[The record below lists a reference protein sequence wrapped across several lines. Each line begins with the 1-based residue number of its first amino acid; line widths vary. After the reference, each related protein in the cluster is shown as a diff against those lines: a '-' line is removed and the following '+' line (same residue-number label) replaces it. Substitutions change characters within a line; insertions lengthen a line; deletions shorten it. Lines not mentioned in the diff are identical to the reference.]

1 MEKSA
6 STIQGERSCG
16 KMSSS
21 CSNERIEWVEIIEP
35 RTKEHMYANLTT
47 GECVWDPPEDVPIKR
62 TDSSQWWEL
71 FDTNTQRFYYYNAAT
86 QKTVWHRPSKCDIIP
101 LAKLQTLKQ
110 NTDPSDR
117 KESSTQTQHTTGGG
131 GSQSQST
138 SATQSPLAAVGK
150 LRAQRSAARE
160 AAGLAAMNNT
170 NTGGS
175 VGSGGKRSSAGMDG
189 RSANALPLHASSE
202 EKLSA
207 EFISSPRGRHSFRVG
222 TGDSSSFTDMQP
234 FSSRR
239 SQDSTNH
246 YKESGKSSDSSLSSI
261 HGYRRFNDAGAGE
274 SLRLGSLQK
283 QRTRKE
289 GSFDLLQ
296 ESSSSH
302 NLPHASSYGGG
313 GNDNGSSGVG
323 GGVTG
328 DKYFDRHHKQTPTQT
343 QTHSPQQQQLLP
355 GHHLPGYCSSKSSDV
370 ASPTHSAHTPQP
382 KKKISPDGG
391 SAAGTGASG
400 QYPPLAYAH
409 QRHSQPQQQQ
419 QAPRAQRIS
428 GSGGS
433 GSGGGH
439 HGAAEYAGERE
450 REYKVSLA
458 RSGSFMST
466 AINPTAACH
475 HSKSYRKSS
484 GEANGGAASDDS
496 MHEKYFKSVENTP
509 LSRRRH
515 AAASKTT
522 SGDGTSGGGGTSGS
536 SSNKKHSSDS
546 SPQSPI
552 SPQIK
557 SKSSKAANNALG
569 SAFATNTALH
579 SPGHSP
585 TAPLHTKHHKQDS
598 SCSLEL
604 LNMERMSLTKP
615 TSPHLS
621 DVVAASSSTSP
632 NNLVATTVGMKNF
645 PSSDNIGGMLTHSSR
660 SSTDSRSKQR
670 SSTAARAYQ
679 QQTSQLQQH
688 QSQDNR
694 SVGSLRHNSTGVDK
708 QANRRSNEHY
718 YDSSRGNKHEY
729 RRSRGSRQHNNLLNA
744 DNSDVEYD
752 NGNISPL
759 YSNWDQEM
767 HQHLLPLKNY
777 IMEQAKL
784 SGHYVFGDPIDSD
797 SYHSDSQ
804 SEHSLS
810 GHEPD
815 NEDSD
820 GGSDTHGGYLEHN
833 YGMID
838 DYANMDDSV
847 SYYAYQYPPYDPS
860 GREDISDNVEAVL
873 EGIGSQGAER
883 ASEFAQKPK
892 QRYQISFYDTAHTT
906 HITPTQQQQQ
916 QQQYQQR
923 QPSLG
928 HHQLG
933 SQTQIQQNQ
942 LYSNTPA
949 LAPHHHLP
957 PQPPLPPH
965 QHLQLDADTKQKQSQ
980 TLPSPNRQISRIAQS
995 GGVSGSTG
1003 IDGNNIAG
1011 TGVVGTGGGSV
1022 RLHHYAKDE
1031 SGGGTASM
1039 SRTPRLPPPSLKPT
1053 IQQIFPPSERA
1064 PPNLGGLSTTLVC
1077 MKECDIEKFAADN
1090 LNLHSKGIF
1099 RKKSSVRDMLSWTP
1113 EPISRPMLA
1122 LSRDKSDKKTAIELF
1137 KLVQIYMGDR
1147 KARVG
1152 MSLNSVAI
1160 DIIVAAL
1167 PQQQLRDELYVQL
1180 CRQTTENPKRDSL
1193 IRGWELMAICL
1204 SFVPPSPTFQPTLLN
1219 YMNRH
1224 RDPAFATSFPEVG
1237 KWPIHVQI
1245 SHYATVCC
1253 RRLDRIG
1260 SHGRR
1265 QAKKP
1270 TEDEVEQA
1278 RNQILRVSMFGNTIA
1293 EVMDLQ
1299 KDKFPNRKLPWI
1311 QTTLSE
1317 HVLLLNGK
1325 QTEGIFRVSADVDE
1339 VNCLKSRLDR
1349 WDVPDYK
1356 NSMVDAHAPA
1366 SLLKLWYRELY
1377 DPLIPDQFYE
1387 ECVNTED
1394 PDKAKEIV
1402 DKLPELN
1409 KLVLTYLVH
1418 FLQQFSHADVVS
1430 CTKMDSSNLAMV
1442 FAPNCLRCTS
1452 DDPKVILENARKEM
1466 AFMRTLIQHMDTTH
1480 VANLT

>member
-1 MEKSA
+1 MDGSA
-6 STIQGERSCG
+6 NFQSKQFTKDG
-16 KMSSS
+16 
-21 CSNERIEWVEIIEP
+21 IEWVEIIEP

-47 GECVWDPPEDVPIKR
+47 GECVWDPPQDVPIKR

-117 KESSTQTQHTTGGG
+117 KENSTQTQHIA
-131 GSQSQST
+131 GSQSQSQ
-138 SATQSPLAAVGK
+138 SQSQSPLAAVGK
-150 LRAQRSAARE
+150 LRTQRSAARE
-160 AAGLAAMNNT
+160 SAGLVAMNNT

-175 VGSGGKRSSAGMDG
+175 GGSAGKRSSAGVEDRGGGGMGD
-189 RSANALPLHASSE
+189 SNVNSLPLQASSE

-207 EFISSPRGRHSFRVG
+207 ELISSPRGRHSFRVG
-222 TGDSSSFTDMQP
+222 TGDSSSFTDMKP
-234 FSSRR
+234 FASRR
-239 SQDSTNH
+239 SQDSSNH
-246 YKESGKSSDSSLSSI
+246 YKESGKSSDSSLSSM
-261 HGYRRFNDAGAGE
+261 HGYRRFNEAGVGE
-274 SLRLGSLQK
+274 NLLLSSLQK

-289 GSFDLLQ
+289 GSFDLFQ

-302 NLPHASSYGGG
+302 NLPHTSSYGGG
-313 GNDNGSSGVG
+313 GNSGVASD
-323 GGVTG
+323 T
-328 DKYFDRHHKQTPTQT
+328 YFDRHYQQPPT
-343 QTHSPQQQQLLP
+343 QTHSPQQQQLFP
-355 GHHLPGYCSSKSSDV
+355 GHNFPGYCSSKSSDI
-370 ASPTHSAHTPQP
+370 APPTHSAHTPQP
-382 KKKISPDGG
+382 KRKISPESG
-391 SAAGTGASG
+391 SSVVGSSMSSGSGQYPAG

-409 QRHSQPQQQQ
+409 QRHSQQQT
-419 QAPRAQRIS
+419 QRVQRC
-428 GSGGS
+428 
-433 GSGGGH
+433 SGGGSSGGRH
-439 HGAAEYAGERE
+439 RGTAEYAGEHD

-458 RSGSFMST
+458 RSGSFMSSSVNST
-466 AINPTAACH
+466 ATGH
-475 HSKSYRKSS
+475 HGKSYRKSS

-515 AAASKTT
+515 TAAVKSA
-522 SGDGTSGGGGTSGS
+522 SGDGTGGGGLGTSGIGS
-536 SSNKKHSSDS
+536 CKKHSSDS

-557 SKSSKAANNALG
+557 SKPSKTANNVLG
-569 SAFATNTALH
+569 SGSVTNSTLH

-585 TAPLHTKHHKQDS
+585 IASSHTQHSKQDF

-604 LNMERMSLTKP
+604 LNLERMTLNKS

-632 NNLVATTVGMKNF
+632 NNLISTTVGMENF
-645 PSSDNIGGMLTHSSR
+645 PSSDNIGGALTHSSR
-660 SSTDSRSKQR
+660 SSNDSRSKQPL
-670 SSTAARAYQ
+670 STNARTHHKKTPTQ
-679 QQTSQLQQH
+679 QQPSHHFYQS
-688 QSQDNR
+688 SQDNR
-694 SVGSLRHNSTGVDK
+694 SAGLMRHNSTSLDK
-708 QANRRSNEHY
+708 HAIRRSNEHY
-718 YDSSRGNKHEY
+718 IKHDH
-729 RRSRGSRQHNNLLNA
+729 RRSRGARQQSNLLNA

-752 NGNISPL
+752 NGNTSPL

-767 HQHLLPLKNY
+767 HEHLLPLKNY

-838 DYANMDDSV
+838 DYANVDDSV
-847 SYYAYQYPPYDPS
+847 SYYGYQYPPYDPS

-883 ASEFAQKPK
+883 ASEFIQKPK
-892 QRYQISFYDTAHTT
+892 QRYQISFYDTAHSTT
-906 HITPTQQQQQ
+906 TQQ
-916 QQQYQQR
+916 QQQYQQK
-923 QPSLG
+923 QQAQA
-928 HHQLG
+928 HHQPALQ
-933 SQTQIQQNQ
+933 SQAQAQKNQ
-942 LYSNTPA
+942 LYSNASSLA
-949 LAPHHHLP
+949 LQHHLP
-957 PQPPLPPH
+957 LQPSLPPH
-965 QHLQLDADTKQKQSQ
+965 QHLQLDAESKQQQSQ
-980 TLPSPNRQISRIAQS
+980 TLPSPNRQISRIAQLGGIS
-995 GGVSGSTG
+995 GALGT
-1003 IDGNNIAG
+1003 DGNND
-1011 TGVVGTGGGSV
+1011 GVVGTGGGSV

-1031 SGGGTASM
+1031 SVVIVGGGTVNL
-1039 SRTPRLPPPSLKPT
+1039 SRTSRLTPPSLKPT
-1053 IQQIFPPSERA
+1053 IQQIFPPSECA
-1064 PPNLGGLSTTLVC
+1064 PTNLGGLPTMLVC

-1099 RKKSSVRDMLSWTP
+1099 RKKSSVRDMLSWTA

-1122 LSRDKSDKKTAIELF
+1122 LSRDKADKKTAIELF

-1147 KARVG
+1147 KARAG
-1152 MSLNSVAI
+1152 MSLNSVVI

-1193 IRGWELMAICL
+1193 IRGWELMGICL

-1224 RDPAFATSFPEVG
+1224 RDPSFATSFPEVG

-1265 QAKKP
+1265 QAKRP

-1299 KDKFPNRKLPWI
+1299 KDKFPFRKLPWI

-1339 VNCLKSRLDR
+1339 VHCLKSRLDR
-1349 WDVPDYK
+1349 WEVPDYK
-1356 NSMVDAHAPA
+1356 NSLVDAHTPA

-1377 DPLIPDQFYE
+1377 DPLIPDQLYE

-1394 PDKAKEIV
+1394 PAKAKEIV

-1466 AFMRTLIQHMDTTH
+1466 AFMRTLIQNMDTTH